1 VEKPK
6 EPIAIV
12 MNIKIMLITALE
24 AALNRYLALDTNK
37 EELLLPLKSK
47 IIALTIQPFNE
58 TFYLCPSSDSIQII
72 DQITGQPDTTI
83 SGSAW
88 ALGLMGISAK
98 PMRSVFS
105 GEIKIEG
112 DIQIGKQFQAVFKKL
127 DIDLEGLLAQY
138 TGHEIASKIS
148 QFFRSGQEWGK
159 ETVETFKLNTAEFLQ
174 EETRDLPANAEIDIF
189 YQNVDDLRTATDRL
203 QARTERLSSIIDSPK
218 E

>member
-1 VEKPK
+1 
-6 EPIAIV
+6 
-12 MNIKIMLITALE
+12 MLIKPLLIAALE
-24 AALNRYLALDTNK
+24 AALNRYLALDNNK
-37 EELLLPLKSK
+37 EDLLIPLKGK

-58 TFYLCPSSDSIQII
+58 TLYLCPTSDSIQII

-88 ALGLMGISAK
+88 ALGLMGISSK

-112 DIQIGKQFQAVFKKL
+112 DIQGGKKFQELFKKL

-138 TGHEIASKIS
+138 AGADLATRVS

-159 ETVETFKLNTAEFLQ
+159 ETIETFKLNTAEFLQ
-174 EETRDLPANAEIDIF
+174 EETRDLPAKPEIDIF
-189 YQNVDDLRTATDRL
+189 YQQVDGLRNDFDRL
-203 QARTERLSSIIDSPK
+203 QARIERLTQLTSTQQ
-218 E
+218 EQ

>member
-1 VEKPK
+1 
-6 EPIAIV
+6 
-12 MNIKIMLITALE
+12 MNISILIMSVLE
-24 AALNRYLALDTNK
+24 STLNQYVSLDANK
-37 EELLLPLKSK
+37 EDLLIPLKGK
-47 IIALTIQPFNE
+47 IIALTIQPFNV
-58 TFYLCPSSDSIQII
+58 TLYLCPTSDSFQII

-112 DIQIGKQFQAVFKKL
+112 DIQTGKQFQAVFKKL

-138 TGHEIASKIS
+138 TGDDIASRIS

-159 ETVETFKLNTAEFLQ
+159 ESIETFKLNTAEFLQ
-174 EETRDLPANAEIDIF
+174 EETRDLPAKAEIDLF
-189 YQNVDDLRTATDRL
+189 YRDVDTLRNDSDRL
-203 QARTERLSSIIDSPK
+203 ECRIERLAQHLTTK
-218 E
+218 

>member
-1 VEKPK
+1 MLIKPL
-6 EPIAIV
+6 
-12 MNIKIMLITALE
+12 LITALE
-24 AALNRYLALDTNK
+24 TALNRYLALDNNK
-37 EELLLPLKSK
+37 EDLLFPLKGK

-58 TFYLCPSSDSIQII
+58 TLYLCPTSDSIQII

-88 ALGLMGISAK
+88 ALGLMGISTK

-112 DIQIGKQFQAVFKKL
+112 DIQTGKQFQAVFKKL

-138 TGHEIASKIS
+138 TGADLANRIS

-159 ETVETFKLNTAEFLQ
+159 ETIKTFKLNTVEFLQ
-174 EETRDLPANAEIDIF
+174 EETRDLPAKPEIDIF
-189 YQNVDDLRTATDRL
+189 YQQVDELRNASDRL
-203 QARTERLSSIIDSPK
+203 NSRVERLINSITTKTEERP
-218 E
+218 

>member
-1 VEKPK
+1 MPIKPLLL
-6 EPIAIV
+6 A
-12 MNIKIMLITALE
+12 ALE
-24 AALNRYLALDTNK
+24 AALNRYLALDNNK
-37 EELLLPLKSK
+37 EDLLDPLKGK
-47 IIALTIQPFNE
+47 IIALTVQPFNE
-58 TFYLCPSSDSIQII
+58 TLYLCPTGDSIQII
-72 DQITGQPDTTI
+72 DQTLTPPDTTI

-112 DIQIGKQFQAVFKKL
+112 DIQTGKQFQAVFKKL

-138 TGHEIASKIS
+138 TGDHIASKIS

-174 EETRDLPANAEIDIF
+174 EETRDLPAKPEIDIF
-189 YQNVDDLRTATDRL
+189 FQDVDGLRNATDRL
-203 QARTERLSSIIDSPK
+203 QARIGRLSHIIDSPLEK
-218 E
+218 

>member
-1 VEKPK
+1 MLIKPL
-6 EPIAIV
+6 
-12 MNIKIMLITALE
+12 LITALE
-24 AALNRYLALDTNK
+24 SALNRYLALDNNK
-37 EELLLPLKSK
+37 EALLIPLKGK

-58 TFYLCPSSDSIQII
+58 TLYLCPTGDSIQII
-72 DQITGQPDTTI
+72 DQATSPPDTTI

-112 DIQIGKQFQAVFKKL
+112 DIQTGKQFQELFKNL

-138 TGHEIASKIS
+138 AGDDIANRIS

-159 ETVETFKLNTAEFLQ
+159 ETIETFKLNTAEFLQ
-174 EETRDLPANAEIDIF
+174 EETRDLPAKPEIDIY
-189 YQNVDDLRTATDRL
+189 YQQVDELRSAYDRL
-203 QARTERLSSIIDSPK
+203 QSRVDRLANHITIK
-218 E
+218 TG

>member
-1 VEKPK
+1 MSI
-6 EPIAIV
+6 IALLSTV
-12 MNIKIMLITALE
+12 LE
-24 AALNRYLALDTNK
+24 AALNRYLALDNNI
-37 EELLLPLKSK
+37 EDLLLPLKGK

-58 TFYLCPSSDSIQII
+58 TLYLCPTNDSIQII

-88 ALGLMGISAK
+88 ALGLMGVSAK

-112 DIQIGKQFQAVFKKL
+112 DIQTGKQFQAVFKKL

-138 TGHEIASKIS
+138 TGQDIASKIS

-174 EETRDLPANAEIDIF
+174 EETRDLPTKPEIDIF
-189 YQNVDDLRTATDRL
+189 YHQVDELRTACDRVESRIDRL
-203 QARTERLSSIIDSPK
+203 GKLL
-218 E
+218 